1 MKNKNGWQILK
12 AEVPAGLDLLPGLGA
27 DVPVQ
32 LLAGKV
38 LQQRLLHAPH
48 HLVLDVQLEGEERL
62 QGGAR
67 LAALRLHGVP
77 GGLFQLRYVGHKS
90 GSDVRIPAEPQ
101 CQLSHRSVE
110 AGLVGNSPEKGFF

>member
-32 LLAGKV
+32 LLTGKV

-67 LAALRLHGVP
+67 LAPLSLHGV
-77 GGLFQLRYVGHKS
+77 
-90 GSDVRIPAEPQ
+90 PAEPQ
-101 CQLSHRSVE
+101 CQLSHWSVE
-110 AGLVGNSPEKGFF
+110 AGLVGNSPEKGFYEDREG